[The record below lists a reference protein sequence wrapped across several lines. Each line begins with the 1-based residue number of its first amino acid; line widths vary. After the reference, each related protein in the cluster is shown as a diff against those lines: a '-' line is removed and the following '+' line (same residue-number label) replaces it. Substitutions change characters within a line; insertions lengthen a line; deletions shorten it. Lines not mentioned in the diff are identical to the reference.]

1 MTLQRATRQGVR
13 PLIAFYSESGC
24 GKTYSALLLARG
36 FVGPQGKI
44 GMIDSESGRGSL
56 YADVI
61 PGGYD
66 VLQITEPFS
75 PQRYIQA
82 IQIVEKSGAAIGIID
97 SASHSW
103 EGIGGV
109 LDMAAINEEK
119 SGKSLNVWRVP
130 KLEHAK
136 LMLKLLQSPL
146 PWIICLRAKYKTRQG
161 KNAQGKTE
169 IVKDD
174 HTTPI
179 QSEEFIYE
187 MTAHAEVMP
196 DHSLRLTKWS
206 HPSLKSCFPDLKPV
220 TIEHGALVRQWCD
233 SPGGA
238 PSEKPAGKPT
248 KTPVDELK
256 KKLWDSCLGRVGK
269 TRPEIEARL
278 REWSILMPNETLSDL
293 TTVEALNG
301 AIDKVELQLTPD

>member
-1 MTLQRATRQGVR
+1 MSLQRATRQGVR

-66 VLQITEPFS
+66 VLQLTEPFS

-82 IQIVEKSGAAIGIID
+82 VQVVEKSGAAIGIID
-97 SASHSW
+97 SASHEW
-103 EGIGGV
+103 ENTGGV
-109 LDMAAINEEK
+109 LDMAAVNEEK
-119 SGKSLNVWRVP
+119 SGKSLNVWRLP

-136 LMLKLLQSPL
+136 FMLKLLQSPI

-174 HTTPI
+174 FTTPI
-179 QSEEFIYE
+179 QAEDCIYE
-187 MTAHAEVMP
+187 MTAHGEIMP

-206 HPSLKSCFPDLKPV
+206 HPALKSCFPSKGPV

-233 SPGGA
+233 TPGGT
-238 PSEKPAGKPT
+238 PPEKPSGKPA
-248 KTPVDELK
+248 KTAVDELK
-256 KKLWDSCLGRVGK
+256 KKLWDLCIGRVGT
-269 TRPEIEARL
+269 TRPTIETRL

-293 TTVEALNG
+293 TTETALQD
-301 AIDKVELQLTPD
+301 AINKVEIQLTPD